1 MRFLKFVVLSFVVAG
16 LLGLSATTSSA
27 QGRDLE
33 WSDPWRFHVNIYG
46 WLPDAP
52 ATISVNGKEV
62 VDVPEELDTI
72 LDSLDMTAMFELEAH
87 KGPLVL
93 FANNVYYKG
102 KYDENFTGPI
112 TNLPKKYELQ
122 EEVWAIKYG
131 AGYNLGTWNL
141 GQSDG
146 SPTMSLIPWVGGFYF
161 HDDWSLTIK
170 PYGEPLSGKVTG
182 TYDFNTPMVGLA
194 SRVGLSEKWYINLS
208 YGYGG
213 WDVDSVDEVYDFVGN
228 VAYRFKMG
236 DVSAKVLA
244 GYRYLHFNRPDNRG
258 IEIDLT
264 CKGPFLGIGWEF

>member
-1 MRFLKFVVLSFVVAG
+1 MRFLKIVVLSFVVAG

-52 ATISVNGKEV
+52 ATISVNGNEV

-208 YGYGG
+208 YSYGG
-213 WDVDSVDEVYDFVGN
+213 WDVDSVDEVYDFIGN
-228 VAYRFKMG
+228 VGYRFKMG
-236 DVSAKVLA
+236 DVSSKVIA